1 MLSTR
6 KMKIGL
12 DFDDVLI
19 NFNNGLALFHNRYY
33 GTSYAREHI
42 TKFQFTDLWK
52 CSADEALRRM
62 REFVRSPHHREV
74 TPIEGAVDAIATL
87 EKFCDLFIITA
98 RDEVIQHQTT
108 SLLGTHFTVE
118 SFKEIHFLHRNDVN
132 VLGTKGDTCL
142 RLGVELLVEDA
153 LHNALDV
160 ANVGTRVLLLD
171 TPWNQDDNLHPLI
184 KRVFSWE
191 EVVKEILL
199 LQQISSV
206 S

>member
-12 DFDDVLI
+12 DFYDVLI

-74 TPIEGAVDAIATL
+74 TPIEGAVDAILTKCFHNTQTL
-87 EKFCDLFIITA
+87 
-98 RDEVIQHQTT
+98 
-108 SLLGTHFTVE
+108 
-118 SFKEIHFLHRNDVN
+118 
-132 VLGTKGDTCL
+132 
-142 RLGVELLVEDA
+142 
-153 LHNALDV
+153 
-160 ANVGTRVLLLD
+160 
-171 TPWNQDDNLHPLI
+171 
-184 KRVFSWE
+184 
-191 EVVKEILL
+191 
-199 LQQISSV
+199 
-206 S
+206 